1 MSGDALSGINCGY
14 RFRSLIFVHYHCR
27 SPLLNVAIRE
37 DPPAKCPGASG
48 LFERRQAIGILP
60 GQGLGLSHRWG
71 ARLDYTTSDIAPQA
85 DGAVPHREFS
95 NVPEADLS
103 GLHAHTGF
111 AAVVTE
117 VDVELG
123 ARRMCQ
129 VRPTDLAVPVLWP
142 ARGVGHPV

>member
-1 MSGDALSGINCGY
+1 MP
-14 RFRSLIFVHYHCR
+14 R
-27 SPLLNVAIRE
+27 
-37 DPPAKCPGASG
+37 G
-48 LFERRQAIGILP
+48 LRAVFGQFERRQAIGVLP

-123 ARRMCQ
+123 ARPDVSGSSHRPRRTRPLARSRGWASGLIRSITAESSR
-129 VRPTDLAVPVLWP
+129 VRS
-142 ARGVGHPV
+142 RG